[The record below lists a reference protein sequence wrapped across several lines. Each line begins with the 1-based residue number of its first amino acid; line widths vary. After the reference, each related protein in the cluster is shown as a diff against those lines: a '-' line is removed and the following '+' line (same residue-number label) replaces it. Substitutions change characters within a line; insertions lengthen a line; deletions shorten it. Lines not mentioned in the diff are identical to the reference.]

1 VLRGAA
7 DRLTVFMS
15 SRTDTSPDP
24 AAERNPLA

>member
-15 SRTDTSPDP
+15 SRADGAAP
-24 AAERNPLA
+24 AAEKAPSA